1 MTELVGLTDAIDR
14 RIQTFSGGMKRR
26 LDLASA
32 LLHRPRVLFLDEPTT
47 GLDPLS
53 RALIWDRIRELR
65 ERFGATI
72 FLTTQYLE
80 EADELADRVAIIDH
94 GQIVRQGTPA
104 ALKAE
109 IGADV
114 IDLAVEERETG
125 AARTAII
132 DLQANGDLPEGELR
146 GTRDGYTLFVPD
158 GPQNIAV
165 LIRGLDKAGVRFGAV
180 SVSRPTLDDV
190 FLAATGGR
198 MAAAHQDGQGEDG
211 QAPGQGARRQR
222 KEGIVSAAAPDAGRA
237 PGATRTGEPQTLAA
251 PAGLVSDVLA
261 ITGRAIRGILREPEL
276 FIFALIIPVFFFVVQ
291 IGALGDVA
299 EQQLGIANYATF
311 QLPISILFA
320 AASTSGGNALV
331 LDIAGGYWDKLSLT
345 PAHRSSLVVG
355 NLFGE
360 MFAVL
365 GYSLVLLLFGFVIG
379 VRFASN
385 PVIGSVGLLA
395 LTLLFGI
402 GFAAVSIAVALATGS
417 VRATQSTFII
427 FFPLLFLTPSALPRD
442 LMTGWF
448 EKAVSLNPMTYVV
461 EAARS
466 FLFGFEADVV
476 LKGFLAAALFSAL
489 TFALTA
495 LAFRRRVRMG

>member
-1 MTELVGLTDAIDR
+1 M
-14 RIQTFSGGMKRR
+14 
-26 LDLASA
+26 
-32 LLHRPRVLFLDEPTT
+32 
-47 GLDPLS
+47 
-53 RALIWDRIRELR
+53 
-65 ERFGATI
+65 
-72 FLTTQYLE
+72 
-80 EADELADRVAIIDH
+80 
-94 GQIVRQGTPA
+94 
-104 ALKAE
+104 
-109 IGADV
+109 
-114 IDLAVEERETG
+114 
-125 AARTAII
+125 
-132 DLQANGDLPEGELR
+132 
-146 GTRDGYTLFVPD
+146 
-158 GPQNIAV
+158 
-165 LIRGLDKAGVRFGAV
+165 
-180 SVSRPTLDDV
+180 
-190 FLAATGGR
+190 
-198 MAAAHQDGQGEDG
+198 
-211 QAPGQGARRQR
+211 
-222 KEGIVSAAAPDAGRA
+222 SAAAPRIGSADGRVPA
-237 PGATRTGEPQTLAA
+237 GEPQTLAA
-251 PAGLVSDVLA
+251 PAGLISDVVA

-291 IGALGDVA
+291 IGALGKVA
-299 EQQLGIANYATF
+299 EQQLGISDYPAF

-355 NLFGE
+355 NLVGE

-365 GYSLVLLLFGFVIG
+365 GYSLVLLVFGFVIG
-379 VRFASN
+379 VRFETN
-385 PVIGSVGLLA
+385 PVLGSLGLLA

-427 FFPLLFLTPSALPRD
+427 FFPLLFLTPSALPRQ

-466 FLFGFEADVV
+466 FLFGINGTVIA
-476 LKGFLAAALFSAL
+476 KGFLAAALFSCL

>member
-1 MTELVGLTDAIDR
+1 
-14 RIQTFSGGMKRR
+14 
-26 LDLASA
+26 
-32 LLHRPRVLFLDEPTT
+32 
-47 GLDPLS
+47 
-53 RALIWDRIRELR
+53 
-65 ERFGATI
+65 
-72 FLTTQYLE
+72 
-80 EADELADRVAIIDH
+80 
-94 GQIVRQGTPA
+94 
-104 ALKAE
+104 
-109 IGADV
+109 
-114 IDLAVEERETG
+114 
-125 AARTAII
+125 
-132 DLQANGDLPEGELR
+132 
-146 GTRDGYTLFVPD
+146 
-158 GPQNIAV
+158 
-165 LIRGLDKAGVRFGAV
+165 
-180 SVSRPTLDDV
+180 
-190 FLAATGGR
+190 
-198 MAAAHQDGQGEDG
+198 
-211 QAPGQGARRQR
+211 
-222 KEGIVSAAAPDAGRA
+222 VSAAAPGIGGANGRV
-237 PGATRTGEPQTLAA
+237 PTGEPQTLAA
-251 PAGLVSDVLA
+251 PAGVISDVMA

-291 IGALGDVA
+291 IGALGKVA
-299 EQQLGIANYATF
+299 EQQLGISDYAAF

-365 GYSLVLLLFGFVIG
+365 GYSLVLLVFGFVIG
-379 VRFASN
+379 VRFDS
-385 PVIGSVGLLA
+385 PVVGPLGLLA

-427 FFPLLFLTPSALPRD
+427 FFPLLFLTPSALPRE

-448 EKAVSLNPMTYVV
+448 KTAVSLNPMTYVV

-466 FLFGFEADVV
+466 FLGYGGGV

-489 TFALTA
+489 TFGLTA

>member
-1 MTELVGLTDAIDR
+1 M
-14 RIQTFSGGMKRR
+14 
-26 LDLASA
+26 
-32 LLHRPRVLFLDEPTT
+32 
-47 GLDPLS
+47 
-53 RALIWDRIRELR
+53 
-65 ERFGATI
+65 
-72 FLTTQYLE
+72 
-80 EADELADRVAIIDH
+80 
-94 GQIVRQGTPA
+94 
-104 ALKAE
+104 
-109 IGADV
+109 
-114 IDLAVEERETG
+114 
-125 AARTAII
+125 
-132 DLQANGDLPEGELR
+132 
-146 GTRDGYTLFVPD
+146 
-158 GPQNIAV
+158 
-165 LIRGLDKAGVRFGAV
+165 
-180 SVSRPTLDDV
+180 
-190 FLAATGGR
+190 
-198 MAAAHQDGQGEDG
+198 
-211 QAPGQGARRQR
+211 
-222 KEGIVSAAAPDAGRA
+222 SAAAPDAGRA
-237 PGATRTGEPQTLAA
+237 PGGTRTDEPQTLAA

-299 EQQLGIANYATF
+299 EKQLGIGNYATF

-345 PAHRSSLVVG
+345 PAHRSALVVG

-379 VRFASN
+379 VRLENN

-402 GFAAVSIAVALATGS
+402 GFASVSIAVALATGS

-466 FLFGFEADVV
+466 FLFGFEANVV

>member
-1 MTELVGLTDAIDR
+1 MT
-14 RIQTFSGGMKRR
+14 
-26 LDLASA
+26 
-32 LLHRPRVLFLDEPTT
+32 
-47 GLDPLS
+47 
-53 RALIWDRIRELR
+53 
-65 ERFGATI
+65 
-72 FLTTQYLE
+72 
-80 EADELADRVAIIDH
+80 
-94 GQIVRQGTPA
+94 
-104 ALKAE
+104 
-109 IGADV
+109 
-114 IDLAVEERETG
+114 
-125 AARTAII
+125 
-132 DLQANGDLPEGELR
+132 
-146 GTRDGYTLFVPD
+146 
-158 GPQNIAV
+158 
-165 LIRGLDKAGVRFGAV
+165 
-180 SVSRPTLDDV
+180 
-190 FLAATGGR
+190 
-198 MAAAHQDGQGEDG
+198 
-211 QAPGQGARRQR
+211 
-222 KEGIVSAAAPDAGRA
+222 AAAPDAGRV
-237 PGATRTGEPQTLAA
+237 PGPSAGEPQTLAA

-345 PAHRSSLVVG
+345 PAHRSALVVG

-379 VRFASN
+379 VRFENN

-402 GFAAVSIAVALATGS
+402 GFASVSIAVALATGS

-466 FLFGFEADVV
+466 FLGVYNASVV
-476 LKGFLAAALFSAL
+476 FKGFLAAATFSAL
-489 TFALTA
+489 MFGLTA

>member
-1 MTELVGLTDAIDR
+1 M
-14 RIQTFSGGMKRR
+14 
-26 LDLASA
+26 
-32 LLHRPRVLFLDEPTT
+32 
-47 GLDPLS
+47 
-53 RALIWDRIRELR
+53 
-65 ERFGATI
+65 
-72 FLTTQYLE
+72 
-80 EADELADRVAIIDH
+80 
-94 GQIVRQGTPA
+94 
-104 ALKAE
+104 
-109 IGADV
+109 
-114 IDLAVEERETG
+114 
-125 AARTAII
+125 
-132 DLQANGDLPEGELR
+132 
-146 GTRDGYTLFVPD
+146 
-158 GPQNIAV
+158 
-165 LIRGLDKAGVRFGAV
+165 
-180 SVSRPTLDDV
+180 
-190 FLAATGGR
+190 
-198 MAAAHQDGQGEDG
+198 
-211 QAPGQGARRQR
+211 
-222 KEGIVSAAAPDAGRA
+222 SAAAPDAGRA
-237 PGATRTGEPQTLAA
+237 PGGTRTDEPQTLAA

-345 PAHRSSLVVG
+345 PAHRSALVVG

-379 VRFASN
+379 VRFENN

-466 FLFGFEADVV
+466 FLFGFEANVV

>member
-1 MTELVGLTDAIDR
+1 
-14 RIQTFSGGMKRR
+14 
-26 LDLASA
+26 
-32 LLHRPRVLFLDEPTT
+32 
-47 GLDPLS
+47 
-53 RALIWDRIRELR
+53 
-65 ERFGATI
+65 
-72 FLTTQYLE
+72 
-80 EADELADRVAIIDH
+80 
-94 GQIVRQGTPA
+94 
-104 ALKAE
+104 
-109 IGADV
+109 
-114 IDLAVEERETG
+114 
-125 AARTAII
+125 
-132 DLQANGDLPEGELR
+132 
-146 GTRDGYTLFVPD
+146 
-158 GPQNIAV
+158 
-165 LIRGLDKAGVRFGAV
+165 
-180 SVSRPTLDDV
+180 
-190 FLAATGGR
+190 
-198 MAAAHQDGQGEDG
+198 
-211 QAPGQGARRQR
+211 
-222 KEGIVSAAAPDAGRA
+222 VSAAAPGIGGVNGRV
-237 PGATRTGEPQTLAA
+237 PTGEPQTLAA
-251 PAGLVSDVLA
+251 PAGVISDVMA

-291 IGALGDVA
+291 IGALGKVA
-299 EQQLGIANYATF
+299 EQQLGISDYAAF

-365 GYSLVLLLFGFVIG
+365 GYSLVLLVFGFLIG
-379 VRFASN
+379 VRFDS
-385 PVIGSVGLLA
+385 PVVGPVGLLA

-448 EKAVSLNPMTYVV
+448 ETAVSINPMTYVI

-466 FLFGFEADVV
+466 FLFGFDGAVIA
-476 LKGFLAAALFSAL
+476 KGFLAAALFSAL
-489 TFALTA
+489 TFGLTA

>member
-1 MTELVGLTDAIDR
+1 M
-14 RIQTFSGGMKRR
+14 
-26 LDLASA
+26 
-32 LLHRPRVLFLDEPTT
+32 
-47 GLDPLS
+47 
-53 RALIWDRIRELR
+53 
-65 ERFGATI
+65 
-72 FLTTQYLE
+72 
-80 EADELADRVAIIDH
+80 
-94 GQIVRQGTPA
+94 
-104 ALKAE
+104 
-109 IGADV
+109 
-114 IDLAVEERETG
+114 
-125 AARTAII
+125 
-132 DLQANGDLPEGELR
+132 
-146 GTRDGYTLFVPD
+146 
-158 GPQNIAV
+158 
-165 LIRGLDKAGVRFGAV
+165 
-180 SVSRPTLDDV
+180 
-190 FLAATGGR
+190 
-198 MAAAHQDGQGEDG
+198 
-211 QAPGQGARRQR
+211 
-222 KEGIVSAAAPDAGRA
+222 SAAAPGIGSTDGRVPA
-237 PGATRTGEPQTLAA
+237 GEPQTLAA
-251 PAGLVSDVLA
+251 PAGLVSDVVA

-291 IGALGDVA
+291 IGALGKVA
-299 EQQLGIANYATF
+299 EQQLGISNYPAF

-365 GYSLVLLLFGFVIG
+365 GYSLVLLIFGFVIG
-379 VRFASN
+379 VRFDS
-385 PVIGSVGLLA
+385 PVIGPLGLLA

-448 EKAVSLNPMTYVV
+448 EKAVSLNPMTYVI

-466 FLFGFEADVV
+466 FLFGLDATIIA
-476 LKGFLAAALFSAL
+476 KGFLAAALFSTL